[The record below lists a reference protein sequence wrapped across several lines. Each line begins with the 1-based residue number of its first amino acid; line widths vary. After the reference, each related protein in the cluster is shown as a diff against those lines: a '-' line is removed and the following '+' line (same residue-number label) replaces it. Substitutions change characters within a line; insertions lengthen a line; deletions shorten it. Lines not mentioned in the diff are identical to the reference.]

1 MQRWVSHRV
10 LFQYLIPNSER
21 LACVACGVIAVG
33 ALSPQH
39 AAWFHILNVAVVQYW
54 YRAASQ
60 QGMPAVYMDMASL
73 ATLPKYTCGQLY
85 SLPAFSAKRD
95 GAKLAHDVRH
105 NLSRPTA
112 WEAVMRIRCSKGL
125 RISSFHGHF
134 FIRSSDLLALPQVS
148 PPCGHTFCEMTQRGS
163 CIIGMSWIAIPCRLH
178 ADVPRLSH
186 RDW

>member
-1 MQRWVSHRV
+1 MLAALNHFARYKGSTLGGHTAICSGGSATEYYFSTLYQ
-10 LFQYLIPNSER
+10 IPKGF
-21 LACVACGVIAVG
+21 ACVACGVIAVG

-148 PPCGHTFCEMTQRGS
+148 PPAVIHF
-163 CIIGMSWIAIPCRLH
+163 
-178 ADVPRLSH
+178 VK
-186 RDW
+186 